1 MRINL
6 RYQLILFSSFDL
18 EANPETILKIQS
30 SLGEELVPMPM
41 IEGFINAVTHEQ
53 KRTMRPRF
61 STQDSS
67 FCFYAKSD
75 CLVFEWVN
83 VDIGKTPEISLD
95 SFCKQSKDICRNVDF
110 FTNHK
115 YRRIG
120 LIRSTFID
128 ELDTQKV
135 FAAFNNPIKF
145 YLGKEIKDWNVFIP
159 AKVLIE
165 NDIEVNATSRIQ
177 HIITRVNRDSKNQIF
192 DGISLTTDINT
203 AVRPA
208 QDIYELADI
217 ETMMSEIKEIEYRI
231 TNETYDA
238 IINSNK

>member
-6 RYQLILFSSFDL
+6 RYQLILFSAFDL
-18 EANPETILKIQS
+18 EANPDTIKKIQS

-41 IEGFINAVTHEQ
+41 IEGFINTLTHEQ
-53 KRTMRPRF
+53 HGTMRPRF

-83 VDIGKTPEISLD
+83 VDIGKTIEVSLD
-95 SFCKQSKDICRNVDF
+95 TFLKQSNDICKKVDF
-110 FTNHK
+110 FANHK

-120 LIRSTFID
+120 LIRTTFID
-128 ELDTQKV
+128 ELDTQRI
-135 FAAFNNPIKF
+135 FATFNSPIK
-145 YLGKEIKDWNVFIP
+145 YYQGKEMKDWNVFIP
-159 AKVLIE
+159 AKVIIG

-177 HIITRVNRDSKNQIF
+177 HIITQVNRDSKNQIF

-203 AVRPA
+203 AARLA
-208 QDIYELADI
+208 QDIYTLADV
-217 ETMMSEIKEIEYRI
+217 ETMMGEIKEIEYRI

-238 IINSNK
+238 IINTSK